1 MSITSE
7 EFYRIKRK
15 VSTDCN
21 LTGDELKTNE
31 HFKMFGRFSKYYTCP
46 GTVASKVNYRKRVLE
61 NPSNLEVQTMKIMN
75 RQVRQAESTNL
86 SKKALNKSRVHCN
99 CDHWNS
105 QSDQK
110 IAESLRISW
119 LAGRAFRRSTR
130 PLADLPLPR
139 PTRPVC
145 HAHPW
150 RKDKAPHAG
159 GRVDNGQTDLPA
171 IGCPPDC
178 QDV

>member
-61 NPSNLEVQTMKIMN
+61 NPSNQEVQTMKIMN

-86 SKKALNKSRVHCN
+86 SKNALNKSRVHCN

-110 IAESLRISW
+110 IASIIVNNNVPSRGDSRRTSL
-119 LAGRAFRRSTR
+119 TR
-130 PLADLPLPR
+130 HR
-139 PTRPVC
+139 PGSSSAPGKGVDIKHNSYNRYLL
-145 HAHPW
+145 
-150 RKDKAPHAG
+150 RKKG
-159 GRVDNGQTDLPA
+159 LIVK
-171 IGCPPDC
+171 
-178 QDV
+178 

>member
-61 NPSNLEVQTMKIMN
+61 NPSNQEVQTMKIMN

-110 IAESLRISW
+110 IASIIVNNNVPSRGDSRRTSL
-119 LAGRAFRRSTR
+119 TR
-130 PLADLPLPR
+130 HR
-139 PTRPVC
+139 PG
-145 HAHPW
+145 ASS
-150 RKDKAPHAG
+150 APG
-159 GRVDNGQTDLPA
+159 KGVDIKHNSYNRYLLCKKGL
-171 IGCPPDC
+171 I
-178 QDV
+178 VK